1 MKGKFEPTPLKV
13 CGKQTT
19 YQSRTNK
26 PGYTVRSTVDDEP
39 SVYERYQ
46 KVFCNSRCCY
56 RHEPD
61 HMKMEPCIN
70 CPAEQFVEYMESLDE
85 E

>member
-1 MKGKFEPTPLKV
+1 MTGSQIFRHWERPT
-13 CGKQTT
+13 
-19 YQSRTNK
+19 TNYTIK
-26 PGYTVRSTVDDEP
+26 SQRVGYTIKSTEDPEP